1 MKTGVKRDIYGTYI
15 EQWVI
20 STFSAQL
27 SFVILLKQNG
37 FIGD

>member
-1 MKTGVKRDIYGTYI
+1 MLKKVFDENWVKRDIYGTYI

-27 SFVILLKQNG
+27 SFSN
-37 FIGD
+37 FT